1 MLCNDI
7 KREGA
12 KPSPGLV
19 SGLFCYV
26 PLHNIRYGI
35 NGGGIEANQIQQC
48 ALIHAAHKTAINGR
62 DLVQHTSP
70 NASDLIKH

>member
-12 KPSPGLV
+12 NPSPGLV
-19 SGLFCYV
+19 SGLSYYV

-35 NGGGIEANQIQQC
+35 LGGALEKLAQSEKGIRQNSIRKEKMKDNILIPK
-48 ALIHAAHKTAINGR
+48 ALQSRQK
-62 DLVQHTSP
+62 
-70 NASDLIKH
+70 